1 MDETGITVVQHKASQ
16 VISLKGKRQVARL
29 SSAETGALVTVVT
42 CMGPQD
48 TLCHRYWYFPEKYE
62 TGVA

>member
-1 MDETGITVVQHKASQ
+1 VDETGITVVQHKAVK

-29 SSAETGALVTVVT
+29 SSAERGALVTVVT

-48 TLCHRYWYFPEKYE
+48 TLYHRYWYFPGKI
-62 TGVA
+62 